1 MEPATKANLSG
12 RKITNIPGDVKEAFL
27 VLTQALAKLTD
38 KTDQMYCTGGFVR
51 DLVLGLPFHDIDITL
66 QEVYF
71 DQFIKIVR
79 ELPGVTGYAA
89 DFTAGEEFKGE
100 QVELI
105 RFELKGISFDLKRAT
120 FDHDMEGDIM
130 KRDFTVNAL
139 YINPFTWEI
148 FDPKGYLADVYS
160 RTLRGVNNYSII
172 FIDRNRI
179 IRTVRFHW
187 KGFEYEPGL
196 EKYLESGAKAYMRDA
211 KDPSDLQRLGGEL
224 RKCFNSSKYHEIL
237 TELISKDLLRFL
249 CINKQIMLK
258 SVEVIKLAKDL
269 LHSKQWAAISEHYLN
284 PEAREADEIRLIIHL
299 YLSYF
304 LRLSAM
310 KIVPR
315 SSVKRIGMSFLRL
328 SSLTEIV
335 KNYKRMV
342 RISESTD
349 LPQIQSALT
358 KYIQECQ
365 AKDKAHKS
373 AQKHQNSVDSKE
385 SQPTIIYSQDDLAF
399 KLIDA
404 MQLGLLLP
412 IEVFSQLKF
421 A

>member
-1 MEPATKANLSG
+1 MEPATKANISG
-12 RKITNIPGDVKEAFL
+12 TKITNIPGDVKEAFV
-27 VLTQALAKLTD
+27 VLTQALAQITD

-71 DQFIKIVR
+71 DRFIKIVR

-105 RFELKGISFDLKRAT
+105 RFELNGISFDLKRAK
-120 FDHDMEGDIM
+120 FDPDMEGDIL

-148 FDPKGYLADVYS
+148 YDPKGYLPDVYT

-179 IRTVRFHW
+179 IRTVRFRW

-224 RKCFNSSKYHEIL
+224 RKCFASSKYQEIL

-249 CINKQIMLK
+249 CVNKQVMLK
-258 SVEVIKLAKDL
+258 SVEVVKLAKDL
-269 LHSKQWAAISEHYLN
+269 LHSKQWATISEKYLK
-284 PEAREADEIRLIIHL
+284 PEAREADEMRLLIHL
-299 YLSYF
+299 YLTYF
-304 LRLSAM
+304 LRLSGARV
-310 KIVPR
+310 VPR

-328 SSLTEIV
+328 SSLTQVV

-342 RISESTD
+342 RIAEAGE
-349 LPQIQSALT
+349 LHQIQSALS
-358 KYIQECQ
+358 KYIQECSS
-365 AKDKAHKS
+365 KDKA
-373 AQKHQNSVDSKE
+373 QKVSKKLQQPDSQDSQASV
-385 SQPTIIYSQDDLAF
+385 IYSPDDLAF
-399 KLIDA
+399 KLTDV

-412 IEVFSQLKF
+412 IEMFSQLKM